1 MNSGIYKLHFKDG
14 SYYIGKSV
22 DLTRRK
28 DEHFRSLKLNK
39 HVNAN
44 VQFTYLA
51 CGFPEF
57 IVLETCSIDKLDN
70 LEQEYLNNSIE
81 DIKNYTCL
89 NINLNAIGASIGVY
103 NHNCYTDKDTII
115 KVFSM
120 LLDEIPRKEI
130 IKSTKISETML
141 ADLATGRTHRWL
153 QNIFKDRY
161 TTYFTK
167 PKKVYITITNG
178 RQIIEV
184 TNIAQTARNLCV
196 SESNLYSLVRGDTK
210 YCKEWYN
217 IEIPPKWSKV
227 IYKDLEEVT
236 VTEYTNQTSLAKTLG
251 VTSSH
256 LNNLLHGRKQS
267 CQGWRLRK

>member
-39 HVNAN
+39 HFNEN

-89 NINLNAIGASIGVY
+89 NINLSSNGGGGYGVNNPMCKNTEEELIQVFKLLLDGIPQKEISKRTNVSINIIKHIANGASHSWLLNIYG
-103 NHNCYTDKDTII
+103 NTYTEY
-115 KVFSM
+115 
-120 LLDEIPRKEI
+120 LH
-130 IKSTKISETML
+130 KS
-141 ADLATGRTHRWL
+141 
-153 QNIFKDRY
+153 
-161 TTYFTK
+161 K
-167 PKKVYITITNG
+167 PLIRITNG
-178 RQIIEV
+178 VDIIECNEV
-184 TNIAQTARNLCV
+184 ADISKAINAANSSIYNLLRGVRKQCNGWYL
-196 SESNLYSLVRGDTK
+196 SSN
-210 YCKEWYN
+210 
-217 IEIPPKWSKV
+217 PPKWLKV
-227 IYKDLEEVT
+227 ITDGVKEVI
-236 VTEYTNQTSLAKTLG
+236 VSEYSNQTSIAKELSLRRTG
-251 VTSSH
+251 
-256 LNNLLHGRKQS
+256 LNALLHGKTL
-267 CQGWRLRK
+267 CYKGWRLRK

>member
-1 MNSGIYKLHFKDG
+1 MNSGIYKLYFKDG
-14 SYYIGKSV
+14 AYYIGKSV

-39 HVNAN
+39 HVNEN

-89 NINLNAIGASIGVY
+89 NINLNAVGASIGVY

-115 KVFSM
+115 NVFSM
-120 LLDEIPRKEI
+120 LLDEVPRKEI
-130 IKSTKISETML
+130 IKSTKVSETML
-141 ADLATGRTHRWL
+141 ADLATGRTHSWL
-153 QNIFKDRY
+153 KDIFKDRY

-167 PKKVYITITNG
+167 PKKVYTTITNG

-196 SESNLYSLVRGDTK
+196 SKSNLYSLVRGDTK

-217 IEIPPKWSKV
+217 IESPPKWSKV
-227 IYKDLEEVT
+227 IYKDLEEIT
-236 VTEYTNQTSLAKTLG
+236 VTEYTNQSDLAKRLKID
-251 VTSSH
+251 SSH

-267 CQGWRLRK
+267 CHGWKLKV